1 MKRVNTANGRRL
13 FGRVTQGIATGGFIL
28 GHVATVTAA
37 EPEAAKPKLG
47 ELALSVQRATL
58 QNGLRVVM
66 NVDHGAPNVAVCV
79 VYDVGSRNEVE
90 GRSGFAHLFE
100 HMMFQGSAHVPK
112 GGHFTL
118 ISARG
123 GTLNGTTST
132 DRTNYFEML
141 PASEL
146 PLALWLEADRMKTL
160 AVTRENVENQRAVVQ
175 EEYRMRVSNQAYAEG
190 GIRLRA
196 LAFEGY
202 FPYSHDTIGSMA
214 DLDAAKFE
222 YVSAF
227 HDTYYAPD
235 NAVLA
240 IAGDF
245 DPDVA
250 MKLVEEDFGNA
261 PKRKILP
268 VYAPPPLP
276 EQKAPRRAEVR
287 DTNART
293 PALLLGYVIP
303 PNRTKEHYAL
313 EIAGILL
320 GGDESSRLYQGL
332 VRGDGKAESV
342 GVWTY
347 DQRGPDLLAIRAV
360 LSDRGKLPEI
370 ETAIQT
376 EIARL
381 GKAGPAK
388 AELEKAKA
396 QVVSSFVFALE
407 SNQHRASE
415 LAEYETYWGD
425 ARLLA
430 RETENYQAVSAE
442 EVRDA
447 VAKYLTPARQSTV
460 TVLPPEGKTDAKDPK
475 AAKAP
480 TAAAAPN
487 ATKAPAAAAPN
498 AANAPSAAAPN
509 AAKAPAAA
517 APNAAKAPAAAA
529 PKAEPTMKAV
539 KEGSR

>member
-1 MKRVNTANGRRL
+1 MKRELAEDSRRL
-13 FGRVTQGIATGGFIL
+13 LGRVAWAMAAGAFVL
-28 GHVATVTAA
+28 GRANTVPAA
-37 EPEAAKPKLG
+37 EPERVKSKVG
-47 ELALSVQRATL
+47 ELALSIQRATL
-58 QNGLRVVM
+58 ENGLRVVM

-79 VYDVGSRNEVE
+79 VYDVGSRNEGE

-100 HMMFQGSAHVPK
+100 HMMFQGSGHVQK
-112 GGHFTL
+112 GEHFKL
-118 ISARG
+118 ITARG

-146 PLALWLEADRMKTL
+146 PLALWLEADRMKSL
-160 AVTRENVENQRAVVQ
+160 SVTRENVENQRAVVQ

-202 FPYSHDTIGSMA
+202 FPYSHDPIGSMA

-222 YVSAF
+222 YVAAF
-227 HDTYYAPD
+227 HEAYYAPD

-240 IAGDF
+240 ISGDF

-250 MKLVEEDFGNA
+250 MKLVEENFGNA
-261 PKRKILP
+261 PKRKTVP
-268 VYAPPPLP
+268 VYSPPPPP
-276 EQKAPRRAEVR
+276 EQTAPRKAEVR

-293 PALLLGYVIP
+293 PALLQGFTIP
-303 PNRTKEHYAL
+303 PNRTAEHYAL
-313 EIAGILL
+313 EIAGIVL
-320 GGDESSRLYQGL
+320 GGDESSRLYQQL

-347 DQRGPDLLAIRAV
+347 DQRGPDLLVIRSV
-360 LSDRGKLPEI
+360 LSERGKLPEVERTI
-370 ETAIQT
+370 EG

-381 GKAGPAK
+381 AKAGPTQ
-388 AELEKAKA
+388 AELDKAKTE
-396 QVVSSFVFALE
+396 VVSSFVFGLE

-425 ARLLA
+425 ARLLS
-430 RETENYQAVSAE
+430 REVEHYRAVTSA

-447 VAKYLTPARQSTV
+447 VAKYLVKTRRNTV
-460 TVLPPEGKTDAKDPK
+460 NVLPPAAPDPK
-475 AAKAP
+475 GS
-480 TAAAAPN
+480 
-487 ATKAPAAAAPN
+487 APA
-498 AANAPSAAAPN
+498 
-509 AAKAPAAA
+509 K
-517 APNAAKAPAAAA
+517 KI
-529 PKAEPTMKAV
+529 E

>member
-1 MKRVNTANGRRL
+1 MTHGIAGGAFL
-13 FGRVTQGIATGGFIL
+13 FG
-28 GHVATVTAA
+28 HVGTVMAA
-37 EPEAAKPKLG
+37 EPEVAKPKLG
-47 ELALSVQRATL
+47 ELALSVQRVTL
-58 QNGLRVVM
+58 ENGLRVVM
-66 NVDHGAPNVAVCV
+66 NVDHGAPNIAVCV

-196 LAFEGY
+196 LAFDGY

-250 MKLVEEDFGNA
+250 MKLVEEDFGKA
-261 PKRKILP
+261 PKRKTVP
-268 VYAPPPLP
+268 VYTPPVLP
-276 EQKAPRRAEVR
+276 EQTVPRRAEVR

-293 PALLLGYVIP
+293 PALLVGFVIP

-313 EIAGILL
+313 EIAGIVL

-347 DQRGPDLLAIRAV
+347 DQRGPDLFALRAV

-381 GKAGPAK
+381 AKAGPTK
-388 AELEKAKA
+388 AELEKAKT
-396 QVVSSFVFALE
+396 QVVSNFVFALE

-447 VAKYLTPARQSTV
+447 VAKYLTKTKQSTV
-460 TVLPPEGKTDAKDPK
+460 SVLPPEGRGDTKDPK
-475 AAKAP
+475 A
-480 TAAAAPN
+480 T
-487 ATKAPAAAAPN
+487 TPAAAD
-498 AANAPSAAAPN
+498 PN
-509 AAKAPAAA
+509 AAKAPPKAPPVDSKAGA
-517 APNAAKAPAAAA
+517 APATTPKAATTAVSPSGSA
-529 PKAEPTMKAV
+529 PKAAEPTKKAV
-539 KEGSR
+539 KEGSP